1 METQSR
7 ARQIAFAFLASILWL
22 ICAGLGLEVIYV
34 VKELF
39 YLLFIRLGGVI
50 QTAEQL
56 ALLLVYLMAVLYL
69 VFIIG
74 TTEYHRLKWGRYE
87 SWRLF
92 GLSLSVELS
101 LLLLYKIL

>member
-7 ARQIAFAFLASILWL
+7 GRQIAFALLALILWL
-22 ICAGLGLEVIYV
+22 ISAGLGLEVIYV

-39 YLLFIRLGGVI
+39 YLLFIRLGGLI

-56 ALLLVYLMAVLYL
+56 VLMLIYLMALLYL

-74 TTEYHRLKWGRYE
+74 TTEYHRTKWGRYE

-92 GLSLSVELS
+92 GWTLSVELS